1 MKKVF
6 KNISISI
13 FVIVVVVLVGYQ
25 FVLKSGSRDLQ
36 SETTFSALS
45 SKEIIA
51 QFATNADT
59 ASKKYTEK
67 AVEITGTVTDV
78 SKNQII
84 VDSSV
89 VCECLQIST
98 VKIGET
104 IIIKGRFV
112 GYDDLMNEL
121 KLDQC
126 QSIKK

>member
-36 SETTFSALS
+36 SEATFSALS

-51 QFATNADT
+51 QFTKNADVS
-59 ASKKYTEK
+59 SKKYTNK
-67 AVEITGTVTDV
+67 AIEISGVASDV
-78 SKNQII
+78 SKNQIVLDGSI
-84 VDSSV
+84 
-89 VCECLQIST
+89 VCECLEKPNT
-98 VKIGET
+98 KIGEKMV
-104 IIIKGRFV
+104 IKGRFV
-112 GYDDLMNEL
+112 GFDDLMNEL

>member
-36 SETTFSALS
+36 SEATFSALS

-59 ASKKYTEK
+59 AAKKYTEK
-67 AVEITGTVTDV
+67 AVEISGSVTAV
-78 SKNQII
+78 SKSQII
-84 VDSSV
+84 IDDAV
-89 VCECLQIST
+89 VCECLQT
-98 VKIGET
+98 PNVKIGEK
-104 IIIKGRFV
+104 IVIKGRFV